1 MTIWD
6 KLFNI
11 DRRWIFLLMA
21 LVVIIPFFFKMG
33 LPVNPTDE
41 VLGVYNYVD
50 SLDHDDAVMIGFDY
64 QPGTMAENQ
73 PMSEAILRHCFARK
87 IPVFMTAFRPL
98 GNGLAEEAVANLTD
112 PDDVGTFQQVRY
124 DEWRDYDYGPDSL
137 PPRVTHDR
145 LVELWERD
153 HELREGAMGWV
164 FEGVDYTILGFAPM
178 FQIVLLGMGRSIAQQ
193 YPEDLYGNPVAEM
206 PMVKRNKSAREVD
219 LGVSVAGSSAVL
231 AWLTYARESYGMPLA
246 FGVTAVMATDY
257 LVYIQSGQIV
267 GQLGGLRGAAE
278 YEVMLKR
285 DGYAVEEGKAFRGM
299 DVQSIAHILIV
310 LLVVIGNIAYFAG
323 GYHKKGRRLKA
334 GR

>member
-21 LVVIIPFFFKMG
+21 VVVIVPFFFTMG

-50 SLDHDDAVMIGFDY
+50 SLDHDDLVMVGFDY

-73 PMSEAILRHCFARK
+73 PMSEAVLRHCFARK
-87 IPVFMTAFRPL
+87 VPVLMTANMPL
-98 GNGLAEEAVANLTD
+98 GNGLAEEAVLNLTD
-112 PDDVGTFQQVRY
+112 PSDPGTFQRVRY
-124 DEWRDYDYGPDSL
+124 SEWREYDYGPDSL
-137 PPRVTHDR
+137 PPRVTHDQ
-145 LVELWERD
+145 LVELWGRD
-153 HELREGAMGWV
+153 HELRADAMGWV
-164 FEGVDYTILGFAPM
+164 FEGVDYAILGYAPL
-178 FQIVLLGMGRSIAQQ
+178 FNIVLLGMGRSIAGQ
-193 YPEDLYGNPVAEM
+193 YPQDLYGNPVAEM

-219 LGVSVAGSSAVL
+219 LGVTISGTSTVRW
-231 AWLTYARESYGMPLA
+231 WLTYAHESYGMPIA
-246 FGVTAVMATDY
+246 FGVTAVMATDF
-257 LVYIQSGQIV
+257 LIYIQSDQIV

-278 YEVMLKR
+278 YEVMLER

-299 DVQSIAHILIV
+299 DVQSIAHLLIV
-310 LLVVIGNIAYFAG
+310 FLVLLGNIAYFAG